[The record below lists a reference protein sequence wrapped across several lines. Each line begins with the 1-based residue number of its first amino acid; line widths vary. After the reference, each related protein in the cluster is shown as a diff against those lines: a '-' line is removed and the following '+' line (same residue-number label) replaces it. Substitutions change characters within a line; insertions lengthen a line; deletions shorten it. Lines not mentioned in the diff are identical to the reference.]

1 MEKNQAREGNAQI
14 LPTSLFPV
22 LLGLL
27 TGYLVTLM
35 GLFILALL
43 LLQFQLSSEMVEIG
57 ILILYL
63 LSVFVAGYLVGKV
76 KKTRKFLWGMA
87 EGIAYYLVLLILS
100 AIIQKTMG
108 ADGRELFTAFCLC
121 AGGGMLGGMLS

>member
-14 LPTSLFPV
+14 LPASLFPV

-27 TGYLVTLM
+27 AGYLVTLM

-63 LSVFVAGYLVGKV
+63 LSVFAFKY
-76 KKTRKFLWGMA
+76 T
-87 EGIAYYLVLLILS
+87 Y
-100 AIIQKTMG
+100 G
-108 ADGRELFTAFCLC
+108 A
-121 AGGGMLGGMLS
+121 